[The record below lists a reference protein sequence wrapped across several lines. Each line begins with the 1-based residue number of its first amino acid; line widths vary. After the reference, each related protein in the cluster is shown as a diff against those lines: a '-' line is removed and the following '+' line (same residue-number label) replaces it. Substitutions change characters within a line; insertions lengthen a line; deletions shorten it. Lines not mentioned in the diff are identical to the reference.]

1 MAANRIL
8 IITQARMS
16 STRLPGK
23 IMKEVNGRTM
33 LEHHVQRLSAIPA
46 KLVVATSTKSPD
58 DVIETWCQKKGI
70 AVYRGDEL
78 DVLDRFYKANEV
90 FGGDIIVRVT
100 SDCPLIDPTLIMT
113 GIDVYQS
120 ANNNQCYVSNC
131 FPRTYARGFDF
142 EIFSSTMLKEAYSHA
157 TDEGDREHVTP
168 YFWKNRSGKYDIQ
181 NIAQEENHSHLRITL
196 DEEDDFTL
204 IKKLIEEYNAS
215 ELSYSQIEQILQSH
229 PELCAINAHI
239 EQKKA

>member
-1 MAANRIL
+1 
-8 IITQARMS
+8 MS

-23 IMKEVNGRTM
+23 IMKEVNGKTM
-33 LEHHVQRLSAIPA
+33 LEYQVNRLSGLNAQ
-46 KLVVATSTKSPD
+46 LVVATSSKPSD

-100 SDCPLIDPTLIMT
+100 SDCPLIDATLIAQ
-113 GIDVYQS
+113 GLAIFDSVNS
-120 ANNNQCYVSNC
+120 DSCYVSNC

-142 EIFSSTMLKEAYSHA
+142 EIFSSAMLKEAYSQA

-168 YFWKNRSGKYDIQ
+168 YFWKNRHGKYDIQ
-181 NIAQEENHSHLRITL
+181 NIAQEEKHSHLRITL

-215 ELSYSQIEQILQSH
+215 ELNYAQIEQILQSH